1 MKKAFI
7 ALLVLLVSLVGLSQA
22 KYVFMFI
29 GDGMSLTQIKSA
41 ELYLSDI
48 NNRDINL
55 LMTQFKAAGMT
66 TTYSSNSAITDSAA
80 AGTALATGYKTLS
93 GVINMDE
100 TKTKEYKTV
109 AEVAKEKGMKVGI
122 ISSVSI
128 DHATPAAYYAHQP
141 SRSNY
146 YEIGMELVESNFD
159 FFGGGAV
166 KKPDG
171 AKGNFYEKAKENGYK
186 VILTQD
192 EFENYKPNGEKVII
206 FNEVRTGGN
215 AFPYEID
222 RKDSL
227 SLADITKKG
236 IEALSKNNEN
246 GFFMMVE
253 GGKIDWSG
261 HANDAAA
268 NIKDTIAFDNA
279 IKEAYNFYL
288 SHPEETLIIVTGDH
302 ETGGMTIGFAG
313 TGYSTYLGR
322 IANQKMSYEAF
333 DSLLS
338 QCKSKNAS
346 FEDVQKKITEN
357 FGLTFL
363 TEKEKAALKVK
374 ADNGDKDA
382 YEKLAMS
389 INDYEYKKLEQ
400 AYNMSWTPKV
410 PKTEYSY
417 LLYGGY
423 EPLTVTLTHILNQKA
438 GISWTSYSHTG
449 VPVATFAEGVH
460 SDLFNGFYD
469 NTDIAKKLFEIIG

>member
-1 MKKAFI
+1 MKKAFV
-7 ALLVLLVSLVGLSQA
+7 ALLVLLVGLVGLSQA

-41 ELYLSDI
+41 ELYLSEV
-48 NNRDINL
+48 NNKDVNL
-55 LMTQFKAAGMT
+55 LMTQFEGNGMT
-66 TTYSSNSAITDSAA
+66 TTHSSDSAITDSAA
-80 AGTALATGYKTLS
+80 AGTALATGNKTLS

-100 TKTKEYKTV
+100 TKTKKYKTV
-109 AEVAKEKGMKVGI
+109 AEAAKENGMKVGI

-128 DHATPAAYYAHQP
+128 DHATPASYYAHQP
-141 SRSNY
+141 SRNNY
-146 YEIGMELVESNFD
+146 YEIGRELVESNFD

-166 KKPDG
+166 KRPDG
-171 AKGNFYEKAKENGYK
+171 EKGNFYDYAKENGYK

-192 EFENYKPNGEKVII
+192 EFENYDPNGEKVII
-206 FNEVRTGGN
+206 FNEELTGGN
-215 AFPYEID
+215 ALNYEMD
-222 RKDSL
+222 RKNTF

-236 IEALSKNNEN
+236 IEALDNKN

-253 GGKIDWSG
+253 GGKIDWAG

-279 IKEAYNFYL
+279 IKQAYNFYL
-288 SHPEETLIIVTGDH
+288 SHPDETLIIITGDH
-302 ETGGMTIGFAG
+302 ETGGMTVGFAG

-322 IANQKMSYEAF
+322 IANQKMSFESF
-333 DSLLS
+333 DSILS
-338 QCKSKNAS
+338 DYKARNAS
-346 FEDVQKKITEN
+346 FEEVQKIITEN
-357 FGLTFL
+357 FGITFL
-363 TEKEKAALKVK
+363 SSNEKASLKAL
-374 ADNGDKDA
+374 ADNGNKDA
-382 YEKLAMS
+382 YDKLAMS
-389 INDYEYKKLEQ
+389 VNDFEYKKLEQ
-400 AYNMSWTPKV
+400 AYNMSWQEKV
-410 PKTEYSY
+410 PNTEYTY

-423 EPLTVTLTHILNQKA
+423 EPLTVTITHILNQKS